1 MTQLQNRPPSRE
13 EFFQSLKGRFR
24 PEERAAIGRAYQFSK
39 TGHAKQ
45 LRDDGGRYFDHPKSV
60 AWIAMTELGIF
71 DWKVI
76 VEALLHDMREDQF
89 LLTHDCIVLNFGI
102 DVAYGVE
109 ALTKRPEEKDNL
121 QAYMERVMAE
131 GWRTILVKIIDRLH
145 NLRTLGNCTP
155 EKRERKREETRQLF
169 PQLLERLCSLVPG
182 TRLPIVEKLER
193 LFEKA
198 LNG

>member
-1 MTQLQNRPPSRE
+1 MTQVQNRPPGRE
-13 EFFQSLKGRFR
+13 EFFQFFEGRFR
-24 PEERAAIGRAYQFSK
+24 PEELATIGRAYQFSK
-39 TGHAKQ
+39 AGHAKQ
-45 LRDDGGRYFDHPKSV
+45 ERDDKGRYFDHPKSV
-60 AWIAMTELGIF
+60 AWIAVTELDIF

-89 LLTHDCIVLNFGI
+89 LLTHACIVLNFGI
-102 DVAYGVE
+102 DVAYDVE

-131 GWRTILVKIIDRLH
+131 GWRAILVKIIDRLH

-155 EKRERKREETRQLF
+155 EKQERKREETRQFF
-169 PQLLERLCSLVPG
+169 PQLFERLYQLVPG
-182 TRLPIVEKLER
+182 TQFPMIEKLEK
-193 LFEKA
+193 LFQEA